1 MNKEL
6 SLSYMILKK
15 VILDKSYVSIELNKA
30 LQKNPNVNT
39 ALVTKIV
46 YGVLEKDI
54 TLEYFVECN
63 VNKMPKPEILILL
76 KMVGYVSKTI
86 NSIPTFALV
95 NEVVNLAKKEDKY
108 ASGFVNAVSKKLI
121 SSQIVLPSKKDK
133 IKYLSVK
140 NNYPEWVIKELLKR
154 VW

>member
-1 MNKEL
+1 
-6 SLSYMILKK
+6 MILKK

-86 NSIPTFALV
+86 KNYTILLNKSMLV
-95 NEVVNLAKKEDKY
+95 FDRLQ
-108 ASGFVNAVSKKLI
+108 FKLRT
-121 SSQIVLPSKKDK
+121 SDGLQPSKE
-133 IKYLSVK
+133 IRYLSFDSFIT
-140 NNYPEWVIKELLKR
+140 EKR
-154 VW
+154 SIQSSTKLSDDIL

>member
-63 VNKMPKPEILILL
+63 VNKMPKP
-76 KMVGYVSKTI
+76 KNNT
-86 NSIPTFALV
+86 
-95 NEVVNLAKKEDKY
+95 
-108 ASGFVNAVSKKLI
+108 KLI
-121 SSQIVLPSKKDK
+121 KL
-133 IKYLSVK
+133 
-140 NNYPEWVIKELLKR
+140 
-154 VW
+154 